1 MQTSTPV
8 SQRTLWQ
15 DLFQP
20 VVIVGALGYF
30 VDIYDLTLCMAV
42 KNASLDTFH
51 IKGDIVWYADPMNW
65 QMLGMLIGGLFFGIL
80 ADRMGRLATL
90 FGSILLYSLANIANG
105 FATNIE
111 IYSACR
117 FFAGIGL
124 AGELGG
130 CIALVSEVLSKERRG
145 YGTAL
150 IAAVGV
156 SGAVVAGAVA
166 ELVTWQTNYFIGGG
180 LGLCLLFTR
189 LSVTESGMFHRSKN
203 SDGPGVVARGNFF
216 ALFTSRAR
224 FMRYIRCIAIG
235 LPTWYMI
242 GILVQKS
249 ERVFAPQF
257 EIKEVLTNRAV
268 ALFYLGLTFGDLAS
282 GLASQWL
289 NSRKKIVTSFLIF
302 SAGCVVTFLY
312 FSHGWTATQFYTLV
326 FIMGL
331 SMGYWAIFITIAAEQ
346 FGTNLRATVATTVPN
361 FVRGSLVLMS
371 FTFGTLISYQVSS
384 QLAAALLGVFCF
396 GLAFLAVN
404 GMEETYGKDLDYQ
417 ERD

>member
-1 MQTSTPV
+1 MEQVAPSPP
-8 SQRTLWQ
+8 RTLWQ

-20 VVIVGALGYF
+20 VVVVGALGYF

-42 KNASLDTFH
+42 KNASLDTFN
-51 IKGDIVWYADPMNW
+51 IKGEIVWYADPMNW

-156 SGAVVAGAVA
+156 SGAVAAGVVA
-166 ELVTWQTNYFIGGG
+166 ELVSWQTNYFIGGG
-180 LGLCLLFTR
+180 MGLCLLFTR
-189 LSVTESGMFHRSKN
+189 MSVAESGMFHRAKS
-203 SDGPGVVARGNFF
+203 SDGAGVVARGNFF
-216 ALFTSRAR
+216 ALFTSKLR

-257 EIKEVLTNRAV
+257 EITNVLTNRAV

-289 NSRKKIVTSFLIF
+289 GSRKKIVAGFLIF
-302 SAGCVVTFLY
+302 SAACVITFLY
-312 FSHGWTATQFYTLV
+312 FSRGWSANQFYTLV

-371 FTFGTLISYQVSS
+371 FTFGTLTSYQISS
-384 QLAAALLGVFCF
+384 QSAAVFLGVLCF
-396 GLAFLAVN
+396 GLAFLALN

>member
-1 MQTSTPV
+1 MMQNASSSP
-8 SQRTLWQ
+8 RTLWQ

-65 QMLGMLIGGLFFGIL
+65 QMMGMLLGGLFFGIL

-111 IYSACR
+111 IYSVCR

-189 LSVTESGMFHRSKN
+189 LSVAESGMFHRAKN
-203 SDGPGVVARGNFF
+203 SDGPGVVSRGNFL
-216 ALFTSRAR
+216 ALFTSKIR

-257 EIKEVLTNRAV
+257 EITNVLTNRAV
-268 ALFYLGLTFGDLAS
+268 ALFYLGLTFGDLMS
-282 GLASQWL
+282 GIASQWL
-289 NSRKKIVTSFLIF
+289 SSRKKIVTRFLIF
-302 SAGCVVTFLY
+302 SALCVVVFLY
-312 FSHGWTATQFYTLV
+312 FSHGWSATQFYALV

-331 SMGYWAIFITIAAEQ
+331 SMGYCAIFITIAAEQ

-371 FTFGTLISYQVSS
+371 FTFGALTSCSISS
-384 QLAAALLGVFCF
+384 QSAAALLGLFCF
-396 GLAFLAVN
+396 GLAFVAVS
-404 GMEETYGKDLDYQ
+404 GTEETFGKDLDYQ